1 MSHVANCRAFD
12 QYAAFCGIEAKLV
25 NNFKLTTTDMAM
37 QDSVCVHADTP
48 TFEVQGLLIVHVFVS
63 VLRPS
68 LHDRDSQAELAVEQH
83 REGVQVRLHARSH
96 HSRVGVHEVYVR
108 VRVDH
113 QVRAVPARVALDAES
128 NRPAFLDL
136 ASVRIA
142 LVQLEDVRNG
152 PVSVLKEIVVF
163 IVVCASHCTQAEEES
178 ENTDGFQLQ
187 FHSA

>member
-1 MSHVANCRAFD
+1 M
-12 QYAAFCGIEAKLV
+12 
-25 NNFKLTTTDMAM
+25 
-37 QDSVCVHADTP
+37 HADTP

-113 QVRAVPARVALDAES
+113 QVRAVPAGVALDAES

-136 ASVRIA
+136 APVRIA
-142 LVQLEDVRNG
+142 LVQLEDVRNR

-163 IVVCASHCTQAEEES
+163 VVCASHCTQAEEES
-178 ENTDGFQLQ
+178 ENTNGFQLQ